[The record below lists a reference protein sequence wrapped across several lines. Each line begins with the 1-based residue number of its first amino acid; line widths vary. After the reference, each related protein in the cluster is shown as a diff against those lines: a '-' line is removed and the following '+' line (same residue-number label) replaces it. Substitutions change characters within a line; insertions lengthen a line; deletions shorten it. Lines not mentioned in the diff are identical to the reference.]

1 MKRIEM
7 TTYEEARDGFEW
19 EIPAQFN
26 YGGDVVDAWAEDPAR
41 IALIWVNDA
50 DEERKFTYADIRD
63 LSNRFANYMTQK
75 GVRKGDRVLIM
86 LPRIPEW
93 QIAMVGCNKIGAI
106 PIPCV
111 TMLTEKDVTYRLEHS
126 EAVAVVTTA
135 REVDKV
141 SSTVPVRLCVGEAPN
156 WDNFETEMNRHSTAF
171 SPVKV
176 DAEDP
181 AIMFYTSGSTGL
193 PKGVLHA
200 SRALFAW
207 RVSAWYWLS
216 LTEKDV
222 MWCTADTGWSK
233 AGTSILYGP
242 WSCGA
247 TVLFYDGPFDLDKR
261 LDLLE
266 RYNVSVYCAAA
277 TEIRQLVDIDTS
289 SHDLSALRLSVSA
302 GESVNP
308 EIVRTWSDKTGAI
321 LLDGYGQT
329 ETLMTVLNY
338 PQMKVKPGAMGKP
351 LPGTKVAILTESGD
365 EAAVGEPGQ
374 LAIRSPHPQ
383 LMLGYWNDH
392 EKTQQ
397 NYMTVNGI
405 TWFLTG
411 DTASMDEDGYL
422 FFGGRDDDVI
432 NSSGYRIGPMEVEN
446 ALMEHEAVQ
455 ECAAVASPDEV
466 RGEVVKAFIILKPGY
481 APSNGLAKALQDFT
495 KALTAPYKYP
505 RRIAFVDNLP
515 KTSTGKIQRRLLKQQ
530 EFEKQDA

>member
-7 TTYEEARDGFEW
+7 TSYEAARDGFDW
-19 EIPAQFN
+19 EVPARFN
-26 YGGDVVDAWAEDPAR
+26 YGGDVVDAWAQDR
-41 IALIWVNDA
+41 DRMALIWVNGA
-50 DEERKFTYADIRD
+50 GDERRFTYADIRD
-63 LSNRFANYMTQK
+63 LTNRFANYLTQK
-75 GVRKGDRVLIM
+75 GIGKGDRVLIM
-86 LPRIPEW
+86 LPRTPEW

-126 EAVAVVTTA
+126 GAAAVITQAA
-135 REVDKV
+135 EVGKV
-141 SSTVPVRLCVGEAPN
+141 APDVPVRLSVGAAPG
-156 WDNFETEMNRHSTAF
+156 WDSFEDELARQSASF
-171 SPVKV
+171 DPVPI

-200 SRALFAW
+200 SRALFSW

-216 LTEKDV
+216 LTEDDV

-247 TVLFYDGPFDLDKR
+247 TVLFYDGPFDAER
-261 LDLLE
+261 RFDLLE
-266 RYNVSVYCAAA
+266 RYRVSVYCAAA
-277 TEIRQLVDIDTS
+277 TEIRQLVQVNTAGR
-289 SHDLSALRLSVSA
+289 DLSALRLSVSA

-308 EIVRTWSDKTGAI
+308 EIVRAWSHKTGAQ

-338 PQMKVKPGAMGKP
+338 PPMEVKPGAMGKP
-351 LPGTKVAILTESGD
+351 LPGTDAAILTEDGRI
-365 EAAVGEPGQ
+365 AAPGTPGQ
-374 LAIRSPHPQ
+374 LAIRCPHPQ
-383 LMLGYWNDH
+383 LMLGYWKNP
-392 EKTQQ
+392 EKTAQMFVEVGQ
-397 NYMTVNGI
+397 DR
-405 TWFLTG
+405 WFLTG
-411 DTASMDEDGYL
+411 DTASMDADGYL

-446 ALMEHEAVQ
+446 ALMEHEAVL
-455 ECAAVASPDEV
+455 ECAAVASPDPV
-466 RGEVVKAFIILKPGY
+466 RGEVVKAFVVLRPHHTPNDALVKE
-481 APSNGLAKALQDFT
+481 LQDFA

-505 RRIAFVDNLP
+505 RRIAFVAELP
-515 KTSTGKIQRRLLKQQ
+515 KTPTGKIQRRLLKQQ
-530 EFEKQDA
+530 EFEGR